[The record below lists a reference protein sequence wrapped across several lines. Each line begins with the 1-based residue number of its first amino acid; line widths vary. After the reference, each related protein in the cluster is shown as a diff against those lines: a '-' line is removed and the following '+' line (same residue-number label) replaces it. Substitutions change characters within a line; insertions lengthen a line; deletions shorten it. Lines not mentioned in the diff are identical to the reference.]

1 MQPNYLKLD
10 PKPAHRLLSRCMMGN
25 VMTPKIPSWRADQ
38 LPESAILPPIL
49 NAIHTAALLCIHSFV
64 KVCWYEWHFVAVT
77 KCVDSRKH
85 TGTEF

>member
-38 LPESAILPPIL
+38 LPGSYSASNIECYSYSSPALHTLLRESVL
-49 NAIHTAALLCIHSFV
+49 V
-64 KVCWYEWHFVAVT
+64 
-77 KCVDSRKH
+77 
-85 TGTEF
+85 